1 MKQSNQMKSPNL
13 NKQTKNQDL
22 QEIGNGF
29 NSGSLIDPN
38 FVAPHNEL
46 LLIRQP
52 ILRQAPH
59 PQPVRQRPG
68 LRLHPGRHRAILRRH
83 HRRRHPD
90 RPAARRPESGDAAYP
105 PARDDAGGPARKAA
119 LGQRVSPVQAIAR
132 KLQHFFLF
140 FNKKESW
147 VSMRRERGRSR
158 VELKKQVVLN

>member
-59 PQPVRQRPG
+59 PQPVRQRTG
-68 LRLHPGRHRAILRRH
+68 IRLYPGRHRAVLCR
-83 HRRRHPD
+83 HRRGHPD
-90 RPAARRPESGDAAYP
+90 RPAFRQPESGDAAPP
-105 PARDDAGGPARKAA
+105 PARDGAGGPAREAA
-119 LGQRVSPVQAIAR
+119 LGQGVSPVQAIAR
-132 KLQHFFLF
+132 KLQHFYF
-140 FNKKESW
+140 FNKK
-147 VSMRRERGRSR
+147 RE
-158 VELKKQVVLN
+158 KK